1 MKKEQ
6 ETIKEER
13 PQHEIELEQEPS
25 PKEGESLDVWL
36 QRIGGPNVLLVKD
49 AKETAEAFKSFPR
62 KKIDKPLFVNSDG
75 TFILNDENIVKYFG
89 EKGKKQIDGRNLF
102 NEKTKEYQIGK
113 ELWGGPDDY
122 RGIIIKLLKENHK
135 LVADKRFGES
145 VKKWVEESEKEKEEK
160 EEKIPSAFEGEFDA
174 EDFEEEEPETKE
186 EPELSPEG
194 ETPTDIGA
202 EKEVKKEQEKE
213 VKEAAPERGEPRP
226 EKSGREKKPLTLDEE
241 IKQKEKELEKIEQG
255 YNIYYSPVVQSLMG
269 LHYKSEFKRL
279 KKEVKKLKKTSKK
292 AGRDVPEAEE
302 TPAQAE
308 IPTKVEKEPTTEE
321 QFKAT
326 EKKLK
331 SVYGKIRTRNRK
343 IREGGV
349 LGRADLEKEVGIL
362 EKERNKLKE
371 IKKKIK
377 ERLKIQKRLKEIPK
391 EIKKGGVI
399 KQTKLEGEQK
409 KLEKRL
415 KKFK

>member
-1 MKKEQ
+1 MGKEQ
-6 ETIKEER
+6 ETMKEER

-62 KKIDKPLFVNSDG
+62 KKIDKPLFIDSEG
-75 TFILNDENIVKYFG
+75 AIILNDKNIIKYFG
-89 EKGKKQIDGRNLF
+89 EKGKKQVDDKGLF
-102 NEKTKEYQIGK
+102 NEEIKEYQIGK
-113 ELWGGPDDY
+113 ELWGNPDDY
-122 RGIIIKLLKENHK
+122 CGIITKLLKENHK

-160 EEKIPSAFEGEFDA
+160 EEEAPSAFEEEFDA
-174 EDFEEEEPETKE
+174 EDFEEEEPEAKE
-186 EPELSPEG
+186 EPEPEAK
-194 ETPTDIGA
+194 EEP
-202 EKEVKKEQEKE
+202 EKETEAESEVEIKEEPKKGPEKE
-213 VKEAAPERGEPRP
+213 VKE
-226 EKSGREKKPLTLDEE
+226 EKKPLTLDE
-241 IKQKEKELEKIEQG
+241 QLEEAERN
-255 YNIYYSPVVQSLMG
+255 YNIYYSPVVKSLMG
-269 LHYKSEFKRL
+269 LYYKSEFKRL
-279 KKEVKKLKKTSKK
+279 KKEVKKLKKARKKGEKAPKK
-292 AGRDVPEAEE
+292 AESPEHYIHTVGGEAILEKPSF
-302 TPAQAE
+302 TE
-308 IPTKVEKEPTTEE
+308 IKKPTTEE

-331 SVYGKIRTRNRK
+331 SVYGKISTRKKK
-343 IREGGV
+343 IRAGGV
-349 LGRADLEKEVGIL
+349 LGRADLEKEIGIL
-362 EKERNKLKE
+362 EKERDKLKE
-371 IKKKIK
+371 MKKKNK

-391 EIKKGGVI
+391 EIKKSGVL

>member
-135 LVADKRFGES
+135 LVVDKAFG
-145 VKKWVEESEKEKEEK
+145 KEEA
-160 EEKIPSAFEGEFDA
+160 PSAFEEEIDV
-174 EDFEEEEPETKE
+174 EDFEEEAEKE

-194 ETPTDIGA
+194 KTPTDIGA